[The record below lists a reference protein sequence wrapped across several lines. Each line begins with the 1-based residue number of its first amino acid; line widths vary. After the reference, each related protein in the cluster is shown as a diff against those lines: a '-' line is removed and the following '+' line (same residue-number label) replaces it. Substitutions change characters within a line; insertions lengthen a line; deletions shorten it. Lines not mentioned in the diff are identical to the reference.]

1 MMMLAALGLA
11 VLVPVAQAGKCDA
24 ALAKANGS
32 ADAALAPAFTALAAC
47 DAELAGSTFKDLLP
61 KAKDPDALHALSL
74 AAVQANVWQPVWKM
88 PGLIS
93 DYSVR
98 DEVVS
103 RIGAECATTG
113 AVMTFLQASY
123 GGLKD
128 IEFQRWEKAL
138 NACEAPA
145 LAEWMVK
152 EIEKPPTKAYDEKYN
167 TLVGIYTKRTR
178 AGALPTLSKAAIA
191 AAATGPFDGLLAQ
204 MDEAVAPAMGQEIA
218 ADDKEKLEAALID
231 VARAV
236 DKDKAKAVA
245 DRLATS
251 GSQRAAARLLP
262 TIYADRVQG
271 GGTFLYGAAS
281 VEQGDCKGK
290 KTAVIH
296 LAQVT
301 DPGKRWV
308 ILSDVEAPLRAVK
321 PQLKG
326 CEVENPWGVSTSPE
340 PVKDGKG
347 VDAWAAELQ
356 KALEAKGYAV
366 DVQSEKAIKLN

>member
-1 MMMLAALGLA
+1 MMLLAALGFALA
-11 VLVPVAQAGKCDA
+11 VPAAHAGKCDA

-32 ADAALAPAFTALAAC
+32 ADEALAPAFTALAAC
-47 DAELAGSTFKDLLP
+47 DAELAAVTFKDLLP
-61 KAKDPDALHALSL
+61 KAKDSDALHALSL
-74 AAVQANVWQPVWKM
+74 AAVQSNVWQPVWKM
-88 PGLIS
+88 PGYIS

-103 RIGAECATTG
+103 RIGAECGTQATIL
-113 AVMTFLQASY
+113 TFLQAAY

-138 NACEAPA
+138 VACEAPS

-152 EIEKPPTKAYDEKYN
+152 EIEKPPAKLYDEKYN

-178 AGALPTLSKAAIA
+178 AAALPTLTKAAIA
-191 AAATGPFDGLLAQ
+191 AAAAGPFDGLLAQ
-204 MDEAVAPAMGQEIA
+204 MDEAVAPTMGQEISA
-218 ADDKEKLEAALID
+218 EDKEKLEAALVD

-236 DKDKAKAVA
+236 DKEKAKAVA

-262 TIYADRVQG
+262 TIYPDRVQG

-281 VEQGDCKGK
+281 VELGDCKGK

-296 LAQVT
+296 LAEVT

-321 PQLKG
+321 PKLKG
-326 CEVENPWGVSTSPE
+326 CEIESPWGVSGSPE

-347 VDAWAAELQ
+347 VEAWAATLQ
-356 KALEAKGYAV
+356 KQLEGKGYEV
-366 DVQSEKAIKLN
+366 DIQSEKAIKLN